1 MPHEDRGV
9 FSTLPAAAL
18 GLSRVST
25 PLLVPESHS
34 PKSCQDQYILITRRH
49 TRSADEARPVLVE
62 NIKYRPDPI
71 ETILEIGRDWI
82 ETQKRSCYYAYAICK
97 VRAAIL

>member
-1 MPHEDRGV
+1 
-9 FSTLPAAAL
+9 
-18 GLSRVST
+18 
-25 PLLVPESHS
+25 
-34 PKSCQDQYILITRRH
+34 
-49 TRSADEARPVLVE
+49 VLVE

-71 ETILEIGRDWI
+71 ETILEVGRDWI